1 MNGGRKY
8 TNNTVPC
15 AAAADDLTTHVQA
28 AATCIY
34 PILSYHWATDGRTQQ
49 IFNLS
54 VLLLHAVG
62 SVSGMRTS
70 RSSWPAPFPGLYSRW
85 SPSLVF

>member
-34 PILSYHWATDGRTQQ
+34 PILSLGHRWTDATDFQ
-49 IFNLS
+49 S
-54 VLLLHAVG
+54 VRPTPPCG
-62 SVSGMRTS
+62 G
-70 RSSWPAPFPGLYSRW
+70 
-85 SPSLVF
+85 